1 MFQVRDVKCIAY
13 VDNIEVGSF
22 VIESIV
28 GHEMEQVLE
37 SAQWAYEQTWGL
49 TNVDWEEEW

>member
-13 VDNIEVGSF
+13 INNVEVGSF

-37 SAQWAYEQTWGL
+37 SAQWTYEQTWGL